1 MDVDYFDIFYSHRF
15 DPDTPLEETLG
26 ALNTAVQQGKALYVG
41 ISSYSSQQTQEAVE
55 ICKQNRWANIIIHQ
69 PNYSMFNRWI
79 EDRLTDACGETG
91 VGIIAFCP
99 LFQGL
104 LTNKYLNGVP
114 KDSRAEHSPGLLRP
128 DELIDGV
135 LDVVKSLHELALAR
149 GQSLAQMAIAWI
161 LRLPEVTSVL
171 CGASR
176 PEQIVENCK
185 SLQNREFSQEELKE
199 IDRLTKSVRL
209 PPSHW
214 TGESS

>member
-1 MDVDYFDIFYSHRF
+1 
-15 DPDTPLEETLG
+15 
-26 ALNTAVQQGKALYVG
+26 
-41 ISSYSSQQTQEAVE
+41 
-55 ICKQNRWANIIIHQ
+55 
-69 PNYSMFNRWI
+69 MFNRWI

>member
-1 MDVDYFDIFYSHRF
+1 M
-15 DPDTPLEETLG
+15 TG
-26 ALNTAVQQGKALYVG
+26 AC
-41 ISSYSSQQTQEAVE
+41 S
-55 ICKQNRWANIIIHQ
+55 
-69 PNYSMFNRWI
+69 
-79 EDRLTDACGETG
+79 ETG

-99 LFQGL
+99 LYQGL
-104 LTNKYLNGVP
+104 LTDKYLKEIP
-114 KDSRAEHSPGLLRP
+114 KGSRAEHSPGLLRP
-128 DELIDGV
+128 DELIDDV
-135 LDVVKSLHELALAR
+135 LGVVKSLNEIALAR

-185 SLQNREFSQEELKE
+185 SLQNREFSKDELKE